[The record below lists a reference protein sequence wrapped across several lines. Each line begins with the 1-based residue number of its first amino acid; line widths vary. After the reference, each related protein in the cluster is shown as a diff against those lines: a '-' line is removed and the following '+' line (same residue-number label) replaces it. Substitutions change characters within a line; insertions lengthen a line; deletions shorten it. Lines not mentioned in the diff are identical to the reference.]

1 MPPIHYFP
9 FEKKRISRYDIEMH
23 LSRMYILNQKEILMN
38 YYIQTEA
45 NGQLKFSDTIS
56 NYLMIPSFL
65 TGFNNTTTSLET
77 TASRRTIFRFHGSLE
92 EGAFTR
98 ICPDCGRL
106 MHINNHPEITL
117 HHLPFGSSLSC
128 VTLTRTQYLCPECNK
143 ALMPAISFKAAGHR
157 ITCELEQYTKD
168 LLATGK
174 YTLKQVGEITGL
186 GKNTVKSIDLQ
197 RLKELYTIDGEK
209 LTRPEDTARYLG
221 IDEFKLHN
229 GYRYATHII
238 DMETGH
244 ILWIAHGKKK
254 QVVYDFIDHVG
265 LEWMDHVEA
274 IACDMNSDFQE
285 AFEEKCPHI
294 QPVFDYFHIVK
305 NFNEKVVAE
314 VRKDEQRRLLQE
326 GNDEAARALKKTRYI
341 LTSSRDTLQRK
352 DQEARDGKIIS
363 KGSALFGTESVTRKE
378 GYEAKYDELLREN
391 RLLFTV
397 DLVKEKV
404 ALAYSLYDEAR
415 MAEGIIEII
424 DLCDATGNKHLQWF
438 GRLLSSHFEGIIAH
452 ATYRIS
458 AGKIEGINNKIKTMR
473 RQGYGYPDDE
483 YFFLKL
489 FDISRQDYVRNP
501 ASHRKSD

>member
-1 MPPIHYFP
+1 
-9 FEKKRISRYDIEMH
+9 
-23 LSRMYILNQKEILMN
+23 
-38 YYIQTEA
+38 
-45 NGQLKFSDTIS
+45 
-56 NYLMIPSFL
+56 
-65 TGFNNTTTSLET
+65 
-77 TASRRTIFRFHGSLE
+77 
-92 EGAFTR
+92 
-98 ICPDCGRL
+98 
-106 MHINNHPEITL
+106 
-117 HHLPFGSSLSC
+117 
-128 VTLTRTQYLCPECNK
+128 
-143 ALMPAISFKAAGHR
+143 
-157 ITCELEQYTKD
+157 
-168 LLATGK
+168 
-174 YTLKQVGEITGL
+174 
-186 GKNTVKSIDLQ
+186 
-197 RLKELYTIDGEK
+197 
-209 LTRPEDTARYLG
+209 
-221 IDEFKLHN
+221 
-229 GYRYATHII
+229 
-238 DMETGH
+238 METGH